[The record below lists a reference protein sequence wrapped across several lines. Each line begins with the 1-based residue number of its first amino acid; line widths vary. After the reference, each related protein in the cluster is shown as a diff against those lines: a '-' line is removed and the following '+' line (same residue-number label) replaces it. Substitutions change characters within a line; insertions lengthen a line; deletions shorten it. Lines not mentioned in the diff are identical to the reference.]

1 MSQPRDY
8 YEILGVDRQADDGV
22 LKSAYRKLA
31 LQHHPDRNPG
41 DKSAEEKFREAAEAY
56 AILSDAQKRSAYD
69 RFGHQGLNGAGGGGG
84 GFDPGAFSDF
94 EDILGAF
101 GFGDL
106 FGGASSGGGGRGR
119 SRGPARGEDIRHD
132 LTITMEE
139 AVKGTAVEI
148 QVPRHDL
155 CTRCKGN
162 GAEPN
167 DGLTTCP
174 ICKGRGEVLYQQ
186 SFLSIRRTCGQC
198 NGRGQII
205 RRPCVQCK
213 GEGVLRSERKLKVSV
228 PAGVETGIRLKQ
240 TGAGHPGPD
249 GARAGDLYVVLR
261 VKEHPVFQR
270 HENDLHCLIP
280 VNVAQAA
287 LGAEVDLLTF
297 DGLERVKIAEGTQ
310 SGDQVRVRGKGVPAL
325 SGGGRGDIVIHVEV
339 RSPKKLTRDQR
350 KLFEQLRELLPVENE
365 PQEKGL
371 LDRFKEFFL

>member
-8 YEILGVDRQADDGV
+8 YEILGVDRQADEAA
-22 LKSAYRKLA
+22 LKTAYRKLA
-31 LQHHPDRNPG
+31 LKFHPDRNPG
-41 DKSAEEKFREAAEAY
+41 DKHAEASFREAAEAY
-56 AILSDAQKRSAYD
+56 GVLSDGQKRAAYD
-69 RFGHQGLNGAGGGGG
+69 RFGHQGLNGGGGGGG
-84 GFDPGAFSDF
+84 GFDPNQFTDF

-106 FGGASSGGGGRGR
+106 FGGGGGRR
-119 SRGPARGEDIRHD
+119 ARGPARGEDIRYD
-132 LTITMEE
+132 LTISLED
-139 AVKGTAVEI
+139 AVKGTSAEI
-148 QVPRHDL
+148 QVPRHDQ

-205 RRPCVQCK
+205 RQPCVQCK
-213 GEGVLRSERKLKVSV
+213 GEGVMRSERKLKVNV
-228 PAGVETGIRLKQ
+228 PAGVDTGTRLKQ
-240 TGAGHPGPD
+240 SSAGHPGPD
-249 GARAGDLYVVLR
+249 GSRAGDLYIVLR

-287 LGAEVDLLTF
+287 LGMDVELLTF
-297 DGLERVKIAEGTQ
+297 DGVESVKVPEGTQ
-310 SGDQVRVRGKGVPAL
+310 SGEQVRVRGKGVPFL
-325 SGGGRGDIVIHVEV
+325 NGGGRGDIIVHIEV
-339 RSPKKLTRDQR
+339 RTPKKLSRDQR
-350 KLFEQLRELLPVENE
+350 KAFEQLRELLPVENE

>member
-1 MSQPRDY
+1 MSQRRDY
-8 YEILGVDRQADDGV
+8 YEVLGVERQADEAA
-22 LKSAYRKLA
+22 LKAAYRKLA
-31 LQHHPDRNPG
+31 LKFHPDRNPG
-41 DKSAEEKFREAAEAY
+41 DKSAEDKFREAAEAY
-56 AILSDAQKRSAYD
+56 AVLSDGQKRAAYD
-69 RFGHQGLNGAGGGGG
+69 RFGHQGVTGAGGAGGGFDGG
-84 GFDPGAFSDF
+84 GFTDL

-106 FGGASSGGGGRGR
+106 FGGGAGGGGRK

-132 LTITMEE
+132 LTISMED

-148 QVPRHDL
+148 QVPRHDS
-155 CTRCKGN
+155 CTRCKGA

-213 GEGVLRSERKLKVSV
+213 GEGVMRSERKLKVTV
-228 PAGVETGIRLKQ
+228 PPGVDTGTRLKQ
-240 TGAGHPGPD
+240 TGAGHPGPE

-261 VKEHPVFQR
+261 VKEHPVYQR
-270 HENDLHCLIP
+270 HEHDLHCLIP

-287 LGAEVDLLTF
+287 LGAELSLLTF
-297 DGLERVKIAEGTQ
+297 EGLDNVKIPEGTQ
-310 SGDQVRVRGKGVPAL
+310 SGDQVRLRGKGVPFL
-325 SGGGRGDIVIHVEV
+325 NGGGRGDIIVHVEV
-339 RSPKKLTRDQR
+339 RTPKKLSRDQK

-365 PQEKGL
+365 PEEKGL

>member
-8 YEILGVDRQADDGV
+8 YEVLGVERQADESA

-31 LQHHPDRNPG
+31 LKYHPDRNPG
-41 DKSAEEKFREAAEAY
+41 DHGAEEKFREAAEAY
-56 AILSDAQKRSAYD
+56 SVLSDGQKRAVYD
-69 RFGHQGLNGAGGGGG
+69 RHGHQGLNGGGGGG
-84 GFDPGAFSDF
+84 GFDPGAFTDF

-106 FGGASSGGGGRGR
+106 FGGAGGGGGRR
-119 SRGPARGEDIRHD
+119 SRGPARGEDVRHD
-132 LTITMEE
+132 LTITLEE

-148 QVPRHDL
+148 QIPRHDP

-228 PAGVETGIRLKQ
+228 PAGVDTGIRLKQ
-240 TGAGHPGPD
+240 TGAGHPGPE
-249 GARAGDLYVVLR
+249 GSRAGDLYVVLR

-270 HENDLHCLIP
+270 HETDLHCLIP

-287 LGAEVDLLTF
+287 LGVEVDLLTF
-297 DGLERVKIAEGTQ
+297 DGLDRLKIPEGTQ
-310 SGDQVRVRGKGVPAL
+310 SGDQVKLRGKGVPHL
-325 SGGGRGDIVIHVEV
+325 NGGGRGDIIAHIDV
-339 RSPKKLTRDQR
+339 RTPKKLSRDQR
-350 KLFEQLRELLPVENE
+350 KLFEQLRELLPAENE

-371 LDRFKEFFL
+371 LDKFKEFFL